1 MDRHKAGNPMGKYIR
16 DNMKS
21 DIKLGKLTLGEYL
34 AHLVEQVNPTK
45 IPQNRVPQTTFCILD
60 ESETVAGMVM

>member
-16 DNMKS
+16 DNMRS

-45 IPQNRVPQTTFCILD
+45 IPQNRVPQTTFWILD
-60 ESETVAGMVM
+60 ESETVVGMVM